1 MKKIFTDIFNHLC
14 SDKFYVARV
23 SIVVHGYTLVYLS
36 LRYLSLQSWLIGL
49 IWSWTYWHLAD
60 YPFSDD
66 EYCYKYIATRD
77 LYILE
82 GDLSFWSMVDELLKR
97 SISWYRCRSFPLFDC
112 TLPYRFISQ
121 KVPIATR
128 SYHFVSFACILEHT
142 ACSSCTLKVNTIAF
156 CLRRSNCVK
165 LRNHRFAPRF
175 SAFSLTPGI
184 LWRRHT

>member
-1 MKKIFTDIFNHLC
+1 MGFI
-14 SDKFYVARV
+14 Y
-23 SIVVHGYTLVYLS
+23 S
-36 LRYLSLQSWLIGL
+36 LRRFIN
-49 IWSWTYWHLAD
+49 
-60 YPFSDD
+60 
-66 EYCYKYIATRD
+66 
-77 LYILE
+77 
-82 GDLSFWSMVDELLKR
+82 WSMIDELLKR

-112 TLPYRFISQ
+112 TLPYRFIPQ

-142 ACSSCTLKVNTIAF
+142 ACSSCTLKVNTIAL

-184 LWRRHT
+184 LWRRHIYLRCHSADLCYRYRGLLASALDHPLCWIRL